1 MRKKMFLLFSGLCCC
16 SPLAAADLHLTVT
29 TPGRAP
35 RTLADVPGS
44 IEVVVPEQ
52 LKELPGVT
60 LDEKLQALVPG
71 LNTTRSSGDITDRTA
86 ALTLRGLGSA
96 TQGGR
101 SQGRTL
107 VLLDGVPLNNSATGG
122 VNWNDLTVEEI
133 DRVEVFKG
141 PSSSLYGSNALG
153 GTINII
159 TKPAKGGYSLE
170 SSFGTY
176 STSDTTAKAG
186 VKAGRLSLQVFGKY
200 LESDGYVHAAEAD
213 RDAYTRK
220 AFIFENSA
228 GFKAAYDLKGAG
240 EARADLSR
248 QKGITGLGSNY
259 QGTAKGEYRE
269 SETDL
274 ARLSWKGGRGDL
286 NWAVACFD
294 QRTDQERAEASGPA
308 AHTDIDVARRD
319 RGFLSS
325 VGGNLAGATA
335 TLGFDWKHGKVNGYD
350 DYNNGKHARDIGE
363 TDSYAPFL
371 QVEKKFLSDKAT
383 LIAGLRYDTVRFHD
397 GFSENTNNASLS
409 VGELEEH
416 TWRSFT
422 PKLSAGY
429 RYSDRASQY
438 VSYARGFRAGELEDM
453 VLTLIKGTWY
463 QKPNP
468 DLGPEKADTA
478 ETGFM
483 LNPAAGLYLDPSLY
497 LTEAKDFIYQV
508 ETGVIA
514 AGKKERIYANVA
526 KVRIY
531 GAEFPV
537 KYIYGEFALSAAYAQ
552 SHSRINSAPG
562 LALEGCQLTYAPR
575 HIYSAGLAWKR
586 GGTSVFGSW
595 THKSRQFTNDANTA
609 ASSGYSVMNIGAE
622 RKFSEELRA
631 SLRLGNLFNERYQQA
646 SDELS
651 PGRLITGTLEISF

>member
-1 MRKKMFLLFSGLCCC
+1 MRKRMFLLVPGLLSCA
-16 SPLAAADLHLTVT
+16 PLAAADLHITVT

-35 RTLADVPGS
+35 RALADVPAS

-52 LKELPGVT
+52 LKELPGTT

-122 VNWNDLTVEEI
+122 VNWNDLAAEDI

-159 TKPAKGGYSLE
+159 TRPARNGYSLE
-170 SSFGTY
+170 TSYGTY
-176 STSDTTAKAG
+176 NTFDATAKAG
-186 VKAGRLSLQVFGKY
+186 IKAGLLSLQVFGKY
-200 LESDGYVHAAEAD
+200 LESDGYVHAVKAD

-220 AFIFENSA
+220 SYIVENSA
-228 GFKAAYDLKGAG
+228 GVKAAYDLKGAG

-269 SETDL
+269 SETGL
-274 ARLSWKGGRGDL
+274 ARFSWKGGRENL
-286 NWAVACFD
+286 NWSAAYFD
-294 QRTDQERAEASGPA
+294 QRTDQARAEAGGTA
-308 AHTDIDVARRD
+308 AHTDIEVARND

-325 VGGNLAGATA
+325 VGGSLAGVAA
-335 TLGFDWKHGKVNGYD
+335 TLGFDWKHGSVNGYD
-350 DYNNGKHARDIGE
+350 DYNNGKYARDIGE

-371 QVEKKFLSDKAT
+371 QLEKKFLSERANVV
-383 LIAGLRYDTVRFHD
+383 AGLRYDTVKFHD
-397 GFSENTNNASLS
+397 GFSENTNNTSLS
-409 VGELEEH
+409 LGELGEH

-422 PKLSAGY
+422 PKLSAGCK
-429 RYSDRASQY
+429 YSDRAAQY

-468 DLGPEKADTA
+468 GLGPEKAATA
-478 ETGFM
+478 ETGFR

-497 LTEAKDFIYQV
+497 LTEAEDFIYQI

-514 AGKKERIYANVA
+514 AGKKERIYTNVGR
-526 KVRIY
+526 VRIY
-531 GAEFPV
+531 GAELPV
-537 KYIYGEFALSAAYAQ
+537 KYIAGEFSFSAAYAQ
-552 SHSRINSAPG
+552 SHSRITSAPG
-562 LALEGCQLTYAPR
+562 LAIEGCQLTYAPR

-586 GGTSVFGSW
+586 GGDSVFASW
-595 THKSRQFTNDANTA
+595 THKGRQFTNDANTA
-609 ASSGYSVMNIGAE
+609 SSSGYSVMAIGAE
-622 RKFSEELRA
+622 RKLSEAFLA

-646 SDELS
+646 ADELS
-651 PGRLITGTLEISF
+651 PGRNITGTLKISF